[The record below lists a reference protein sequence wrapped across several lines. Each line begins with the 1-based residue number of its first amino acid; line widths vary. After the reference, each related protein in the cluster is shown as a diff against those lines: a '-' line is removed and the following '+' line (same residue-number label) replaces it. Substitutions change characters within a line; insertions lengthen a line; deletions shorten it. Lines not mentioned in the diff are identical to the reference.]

1 MGKHARWTASLAF
14 VCSSF
19 VSAACAADTVVVQW
33 TDVMLQIIRGTHPT
47 PPVSARYL
55 AILDTCMYD
64 AWTVYDPR
72 AVPTQANGIPRQG
85 SALLPVVQQA
95 VSFAAYRAIVDLF
108 PSDTAG
114 ATQLMTSL
122 GYDPND
128 TSTNV
133 TTPTGV
139 GNVACQAVLNYR
151 HHDGSNQLGDVPGG
165 EPGVPYSDYTGYAP
179 VNTPDQIND
188 PNRWQPLRVPNGMG
202 GFVIQV
208 YGNPYWGNV
217 FKFNPKLP
225 DFLTEGPDRYP
236 SLDYAQGVDRIL
248 EYSAFLNDETK
259 VIAEY
264 WANGPSSELPPG
276 HWALFGEFVSR
287 RDSHSI
293 ADDVEMFFALGNAIL
308 DASIESWGT
317 KTIFDSVRPVTAV
330 HFLKNNQKVLAW
342 GGPFQGT
349 KQINGQDW
357 QPYQA
362 LTVVTPPFPEYYSGH
377 SVFSAAGAEV
387 LKRFTG
393 SPVFGDCFTQA
404 PGTSR
409 VEPGLTPQN
418 PVTLC
423 WSTFEEAADQ
433 AGMSRR
439 YGGIHFIP
447 GDLTGRALGQ
457 KIGAIDFDYA
467 KDLYT
472 GAR

>member
-1 MGKHARWTASLAF
+1 M
-14 VCSSF
+14 V
-19 VSAACAADTVVVQW
+19 
-33 TDVMLQIIRGTHPT
+33 
-47 PPVSARYL
+47 
-55 AILDTCMYD
+55 
-64 AWTVYDPR
+64 
-72 AVPTQANGIPRQG
+72 
-85 SALLPVVQQA
+85 
-95 VSFAAYRAIVDLF
+95 
-108 PSDTAG
+108 
-114 ATQLMTSL
+114 SL

-128 TSTNV
+128 TSTDV
-133 TTPTGV
+133 TTPSGV

-165 EPGVPYSDYTGYAP
+165 KPGIPYSDYTGYAP

-188 PNRWQPLRVPNGMG
+188 PNRWQPLRVPNGEG

-217 FKFNPKLP
+217 FKFNPKLSDFRTESP
-225 DFLTEGPDRYP
+225 DLYP
-236 SLDYAQGVDRIL
+236 SFDYTKGVDRIL

-264 WANGPSSELPPG
+264 WANGPASELPPG

-287 RDSHSI
+287 RDNHSI
-293 ADDVEMFFALGNAIL
+293 ADDAKMFFALGNAML

-330 HFLKNNQKVLAW
+330 HFLKNNQQVLAW
-342 GGPFQGT
+342 AGPYQGT
-349 KQINGQDW
+349 KLINGQDW
-357 QPYQA
+357 QPYQP
-362 LTVVTPPFPEYYSGH
+362 LTVVTPPFPEFYSGH

-393 SPVFGDCFTQA
+393 SPLFGNCFTQA

-423 WSTFEEAADQ
+423 WNTFKDAADQ
-433 AGMSRR
+433 AGLSRR

-447 GDLTGRALGQ
+447 GDLTGREIGRR
-457 KIGAIDFDYA
+457 IGAIDFEYA
-467 KDLYT
+467 QDLYT
-472 GAR
+472 GQRKPGDRDGHDHADD